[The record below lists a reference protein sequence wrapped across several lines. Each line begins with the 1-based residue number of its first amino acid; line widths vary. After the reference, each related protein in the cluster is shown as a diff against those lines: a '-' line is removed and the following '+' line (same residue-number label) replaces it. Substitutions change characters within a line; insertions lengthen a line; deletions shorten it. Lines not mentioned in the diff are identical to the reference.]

1 MATTFTVSTHDQ
13 KGALLS
19 PTKPLPMPVESA
31 REAFGS
37 KGVSAVRRFGDEPP
51 PRLGAFPVESA
62 SMNAPLAG
70 LCSEVNGLV
79 ATVGAAFDLHAPLV
93 LSPDDVWL
101 TIAQGFARHVAANAE
116 ELRQRFVTH
125 QGKETLEVRRDDFV
139 KGLETNPWPEVFAA
153 FSAQVAER
161 VPRAHP
167 LVVANFSTT
176 GPVERAASEVA
187 LLDVAG
193 NYFTFQF
200 LSMCG
205 IPSLTLL
212 GTSAD
217 WRSVRARAA
226 VLAEYE
232 LGWWTGP
239 LTEVLDQFVA
249 ASEGRVD
256 SAFWQ
261 SMYSDHGASGGP
273 YVSGWLQVF
282 FPYLEND
289 ADAGRFTRRADHL
302 SLWRVKR
309 RRPTDTV
316 ADERGR
322 LVGPE
327 TRSLPPSVSEVHF
340 TWTCLDQTYPM
351 QFLAGIVGA
360 TQDPQTLAVRP
371 VIGWAVREMTDA
383 TQAGVRR

>member
-13 KGALLS
+13 AGAPLS
-19 PTKPLPMPVESA
+19 AAKPLPLPVESA

-37 KGVSAVRRFGDEPP
+37 KGVSQVRRFGDPPP

-70 LCSEVNGLV
+70 LCGEVNGLV

-93 LSPDDVWL
+93 LSPDDLWL
-101 TIAQGFARHVAANAE
+101 TIAQGFARHVAANPE
-116 ELRQRFVTH
+116 RLKGLFVTH
-125 QGKETLEVRRDDFV
+125 EGRETLEVRRDDFV

-167 LVVANFSTT
+167 LVVSNFSTT
-176 GPVERAASEVA
+176 GPVERAASEVT

-193 NYFTFQF
+193 NYFEFRF

-212 GTSAD
+212 GTPAD
-217 WRSVRARAA
+217 WRSVRTRAA
-226 VLAEYE
+226 ALAEYE
-232 LGWWTGP
+232 LSWWVGP
-239 LTEVLDQFVA
+239 LIEVLDQFVA

-256 SAFWQ
+256 SSFWQ
-261 SMYSDHGASGGP
+261 SMYSDNGESGGP
-273 YVSGWLQVF
+273 YLSGWLQVF

-289 ADAGRFTRRADHL
+289 ADAGRFTRRADRL
-302 SLWRVKR
+302 SRWRVKR
-309 RRPTDTV
+309 R
-316 ADERGR
+316 
-322 LVGPE
+322 LFGPE
-327 TRSLPPSVSEVHF
+327 TRVLPPSVSEVRF
-340 TWTCLDQTYPM
+340 RWTCLGRTYPM
-351 QFLAGIVGA
+351 QFLAGLVGA
-360 TQDPQTLAVRP
+360 TQDPQTRAVRP
-371 VIGWAVREMTDA
+371 VTGWAVRDLTD
-383 TQAGVRR
+383 